1 VDDLKSIIEYHEQ
14 VLRSL
19 ESQISQLFEGEQET
33 KQQMKKN
40 REQAD
45 LSMKQFNQRMDR
57 LEAFMARAFR
67 LGVTAARR
75 ERVRRQQEER
85 RRHEEDQ
92 WLGEQDRR
100 LEKQIAVSRAEWEK
114 KMTDADRQRAQDGA
128 EWEKR
133 ASQIDQQHAR
143 DHAAWEKRMIAFQKQ
158 HAAERAEYAA
168 ERTKYAAERAEAE
181 KRSDVRMTR
190 VEANLDRFLKGLQG
204 SNGKAG
210 PALSEA

>member
-1 VDDLKSIIEYHEQ
+1 MDDLKSIIEYHEQ

-100 LEKQIAVSRAEWEK
+100 LEKQIAESRAEWEK
-114 KMTDADRQRAQDGA
+114 KMTAADQQRA
-128 EWEKR
+128 
-133 ASQIDQQHAR
+133 R
-143 DHAAWEKRMIAFQKQ
+143 DDAAWEKRMTAFQKQ
-158 HAAERAEYAA
+158 HAAEHAA
-168 ERTKYAAERAEAE
+168 ERAKYVAERAAERAERAEAE

>member
-1 VDDLKSIIEYHEQ
+1 MDDLKSIIEYHEQ

-57 LEAFMARAFR
+57 LETFMARAFR
-67 LGVTAARR
+67 LGVVAARR

-100 LEKQIAVSRAEWEK
+100 LEKQTAESRAEWEK
-114 KMTDADRQRAQDGA
+114 KMTDADRQRAQDRA

-133 ASQIDQQHAR
+133 AAQIEQQRAR
-143 DHAAWEKRMIAFQKQ
+143 DHAAWEKKMTAFQKQ
-158 HAAERAEYAA
+158 HAAERAAERAERAA
-168 ERTKYAAERAEAE
+168 ERAERAEAE